1 VKNVFSKG
9 ESGSAKKS
17 TAPDLL
23 RKAPKE
29 LFLNTI
35 ASVIDSGA
43 AVILAATRSGDA
55 LVITLLDGDG
65 KDKVYC
71 TSVDELR
78 EALTDLAGAY
88 VTPA

>member
-1 VKNVFSKG
+1 MSVFKNG
-9 ESGSAKKS
+9 QPDGAKKT

-29 LFLNTI
+29 LLINTV
-35 ASVIDSGA
+35 AAVVDSGA
-43 AVILAATRSGDA
+43 ALIIAATRSGDA

-71 TSVDELR
+71 STGEELR
-78 EALTDLAGAY
+78 SALTDLAAAY
-88 VTPA
+88 AT

>member
-1 VKNVFSKG
+1 MSVFSNGQKG
-9 ESGSAKKS
+9 GTKKS

-29 LFLNTI
+29 LLLNTL
-35 ASVIDSGA
+35 AAVIDSGA

-71 TSVDELR
+71 SDIEELR
-78 EALTDLAGAY
+78 SALSDLAAAY
-88 VTPA
+88 VTPG